1 MKNGRIPIKY
11 DSSSIFRISCR
22 GKGKAAA
29 VSLLLLSLFSQK
41 VAFDSE
47 AGRLNDSIRSEQN
60 RPLPG
65 RKAREQD
72 GAPIPA
78 RNNPP

>member
-1 MKNGRIPIKY
+1 MKK
-11 DSSSIFRISCR
+11 
-22 GKGKAAA
+22 KLA
-29 VSLLLLSLFSQK
+29 VICLLLLSLFSQK

-72 GAPIPA
+72 GAPAPA